1 MIFIWFAL
9 KILPSMIFMDA
20 VKIFKKNDNLIMIIY
35 IVFSIVYMIYLDFE
49 FLGEHIFEGVL
60 FSVYLFFSFSR
71 TESSPKKLIEN
82 RPYFYLTLFM
92 IISLLGLTLYLILT

>member
-1 MIFIWFAL
+1 MIFIWL
-9 KILPSMIFMDA
+9 ILNILPIIIFMEG

-35 IVFSIVYMIYLDFE
+35 MIFSIVFMIYLDFE

-60 FSVYLFFSFSR
+60 FDIYLFFSFSR
-71 TESSPKKLIEN
+71 TTSSPKKTIEN

-92 IISLLGLTLYLILT
+92 LTSVLSLTLYFIFT